1 MCHFRLCSRLLT
13 YIPETPAFFRNKN
26 PDLRWDDL
34 PECFWVPLVRGTV
47 PLLLTFNKMA
57 LHRPYVFTRP
67 HSRKEALKASL
78 EMLNA
83 QRDHF
88 KTIGPNQYKA

>member
-1 MCHFRLCSRLLT
+1 M
-13 YIPETPAFFRNKN
+13 
-26 PDLRWDDL
+26 
-34 PECFWVPLVRGTV
+34 PLVRGTV
-47 PLLLTFNKMA
+47 PLLSTFNKMA

-78 EMLNA
+78 DMLNA

-88 KTIGPNQYKA
+88 ATIGPKHYKA